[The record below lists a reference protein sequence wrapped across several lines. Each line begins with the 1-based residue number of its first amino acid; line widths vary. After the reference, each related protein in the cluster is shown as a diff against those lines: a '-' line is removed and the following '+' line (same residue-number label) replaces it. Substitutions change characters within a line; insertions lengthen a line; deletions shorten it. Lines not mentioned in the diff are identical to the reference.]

1 MLHHICQIT
10 YETNHGLDEFTK
22 CKLCL
27 DCRLKEEHPAQAADG
42 SDDDGLD
49 DGHGLGDGDEHDPPY
64 GGSRRG
70 DGHDS
75 DHSSDDAGDDARYG
89 DDHDSDDRSDGAD
102 GDNLEKARL
111 AVCRI
116 FFRSLVFLVYVPPP
130 LSSAARVMARAH
142 FSTTWTNVI
151 HRKTSTT
158 ATTTQRTTR
167 TTAIT

>member
-49 DGHGLGDGDEHDPPY
+49 DGHGLGDGDEHDPSY

-75 DHSSDDAGDDARYG
+75 DHSSDDAGDD
-89 DDHDSDDRSDGAD
+89 RSDGAG
-102 GDNLEKARL
+102 GDNLKKARH

-116 FFRSLVFLVYVPPP
+116 FVRSLVCLVYVPPP

-167 TTAIT
+167 TTTII